1 MHTFRW
7 VGCSLTFLIRSYVS
21 EPDTT
26 ILNPAHACIET
37 RGQKYPLSCLTLKWS
52 NFFPYP
58 DLLLCINLHYKI
70 LTTSINKSRSC
81 SLAPS
86 MLAVHAVYEY
96 GFLSFLFIYLFI
108 FFVGLKL
115 LMRCWWFSIHRKQ
128 IYFVDKR
135 EGAGKGAGQSKC
147 VQNEI
152 VDNNSLS
159 SKECRWRNELQHGMM
174 IFKFI
179 PHFMCC
185 ISSSET
191 TLDENN

>member
-81 SLAPS
+81 SLTPS
-86 MLAVHAVYEY
+86 MLAVIAVYEY
-96 GFLSFLFIYLFI
+96 GFLSFLFNYLFI
-108 FFVGLKL
+108 YFLKFKTSYEV
-115 LMRCWWFSIHRKQ
+115 LMIL
-128 IYFVDKR
+128 Y
-135 EGAGKGAGQSKC
+135 
-147 VQNEI
+147 
-152 VDNNSLS
+152 S
-159 SKECRWRNELQHGMM
+159 SKTNLFCRQGREQERGCRERGGAEQMRAKWN
-174 IFKFI
+174 
-179 PHFMCC
+179 
-185 ISSSET
+185 SW
-191 TLDENN
+191 